1 MWVFALWK
9 KKEVIYLKGTH
20 GATFW
25 SPVFYFLHFQKKKK
39 KHTIIAPKKVLVVCP
54 LMSCLLNVSEWSVT
68 DSCGYIAITR

>member
-1 MWVFALWK
+1 MV
-9 KKEVIYLKGTH
+9 
-20 GATFW
+20 
-25 SPVFYFLHFQKKKK
+25 LHFGPLYFISWTSKKKKK